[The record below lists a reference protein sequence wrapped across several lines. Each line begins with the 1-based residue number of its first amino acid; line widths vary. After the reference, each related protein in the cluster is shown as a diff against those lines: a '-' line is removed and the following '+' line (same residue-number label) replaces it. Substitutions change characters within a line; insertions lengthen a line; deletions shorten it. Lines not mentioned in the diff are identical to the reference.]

1 MVYYEHNQ
9 QMPWYLEGGENLDKL
24 TLRQMRR
31 IREIS
36 QIEMARRLGVAP
48 GTYVVWE
55 RCPAKIKTGRLIE
68 ICRILNCSV
77 DDIILFNKA
86 DEPFHDE
93 EAQMDFE

>member
-1 MVYYEHNQ
+1 MTVKQ
-9 QMPWYLEGGENLDKL
+9 IKFVEGGENLEKL

-36 QIEMARRLGVAP
+36 QTEMAKRLGVAP
-48 GTYVVWE
+48 GTYVMWE

-68 ICRILNCSV
+68 ICRILKCSV

-93 EAQMDFE
+93 EADFEG

>member
-1 MVYYEHNQ
+1 MTVKQ
-9 QMPWYLEGGENLDKL
+9 IRFVEGGESLDKL

-36 QIEMARRLGVAP
+36 QIEMAKRLGVAP

-86 DEPFHDE
+86 DEPYHDE

>member
-1 MVYYEHNQ
+1 
-9 QMPWYLEGGENLDKL
+9 MPWYLEGGESLDKL

-86 DEPFHDE
+86 DEPYHDE

>member
-1 MVYYEHNQ
+1 MT
-9 QMPWYLEGGENLDKL
+9 WCTEGGENLDKL

-36 QIEMARRLGVAP
+36 QTEMAKRLGVAP
-48 GTYVVWE
+48 GTYVMWE

-68 ICRILNCSV
+68 ICRILKCSV

-93 EAQMDFE
+93 DAEMDFEE

>member
-1 MVYYEHNQ
+1 MA
-9 QMPWYLEGGENLDKL
+9 WYMEGGENLEKL

-36 QIEMARRLGVAP
+36 QIEMAKRLGVAP

-68 ICRILNCSV
+68 ICRILKCSV

-93 EAQMDFE
+93 EAEMDFEG

>member
-1 MVYYEHNQ
+1 MTVKQ
-9 QMPWYLEGGENLDKL
+9 IRFVEGGENLDKL

-36 QIEMARRLGVAP
+36 QTEMAKRLGVAP
-48 GTYVVWE
+48 GTYVMWE

-93 EAQMDFE
+93 DAEMDFEE

>member
-1 MVYYEHNQ
+1 MTVKQ
-9 QMPWYLEGGENLDKL
+9 IKFVEGGENLEKL

-36 QIEMARRLGVAP
+36 QTEMAKRLGVAP
-48 GTYVVWE
+48 STYVVWE

-68 ICRILNCSV
+68 ICRILKCNV

-93 EAQMDFE
+93 EAEMDFE

>member
-1 MVYYEHNQ
+1 MTVTQ
-9 QMPWYLEGGENLDKL
+9 IRFVEGGESLDKL

-55 RCPAKIKTGRLIE
+55 RCPAKIKTGRLME
-68 ICRILNCSV
+68 ICRILKCSV
-77 DDIILFNKA
+77 DEIKLFNGA